1 LSGVTPPIFAASP
14 QFLILEDVVPKADL
28 AQMVEV
34 GTRWHTLAQE
44 ELPLPLNRTGVPSPG
59 R

>member
-1 LSGVTPPIFAASP
+1 VTPPIFAASP